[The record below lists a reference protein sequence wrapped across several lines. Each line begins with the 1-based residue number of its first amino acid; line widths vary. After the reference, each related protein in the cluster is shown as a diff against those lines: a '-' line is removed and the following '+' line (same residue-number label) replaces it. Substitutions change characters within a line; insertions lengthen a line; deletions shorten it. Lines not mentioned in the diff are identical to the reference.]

1 MISLT
6 GCLISSTESYLAD
19 SESDRMRQTEE
30 PDKET
35 TPEPASPQAQEGSSA
50 IALAAAA
57 HSSPK
62 EQASTNKWMV
72 LGILAIGIFMATLD
86 SSIVNISL
94 PTIAGYF
101 GVPLNGAVE
110 WVIIAY
116 LIAIAGMLLT
126 IGRLADMTGRKALW
140 AAGLCIFTL
149 GSAICGA
156 APQLGI
162 LIAAR
167 AFQGIGGALIMSVSP
182 AILTSAFPPNE
193 RGRALGMNAV
203 FVALGTS
210 VGPTLGGLI
219 TANFSWRWIFYVNVP
234 LGIIGVT
241 LSLILLKERHT
252 RTIGRFDPAGA
263 LLLAAGLIA
272 MTLGLSF
279 GEEWGWTSPG
289 LIATLAISVIAF
301 IALVFAEQ
309 RATDP
314 IVDFRLLR
322 NRVFVSANVSLIMSF
337 LALFAVSFMLPFYL
351 EELRGFS
358 VIESG
363 LLLTPLPLAIAVIAP
378 FSGAL
383 ADKIGSRWLAAGGLT
398 LACIGLVLISQLN
411 AQSSVLDIIW
421 RMLVAGTGQA
431 FFQSP
436 NNSAL
441 MGSAPRERQGV
452 ASGFLATGRVIG
464 QSVSVALAGAIF
476 TSLGGAVAGV
486 ILVQGTRHL
495 PPARIAGLQD
505 TFTTAFH
512 TTFLVCA
519 IIAALGVFTS
529 LVRGK
534 EQANRQ
540 VAHVA
545 TSE

>member
-203 FVALGTS
+203 IVALGVS
-210 VGPTLGGLI
+210 VGPTLGGII
-219 TANFSWRWIFYVNVP
+219 TENFSWRWIFYVNVP
-234 LGIIGVT
+234 LGIIGIIAT
-241 LSLILLKERHT
+241 LRILRESGT
-252 RTIGRFDPAGA
+252 RGKGRFDPAGA
-263 LLLAAGLIA
+263 LLLAIGLVGL
-272 MTLGLSF
+272 TLGLSF
-279 GEEWGWTSPG
+279 GQEWGWNSPLLISTLVISALGFAG
-289 LIATLAISVIAF
+289 LILIERRISN
-301 IALVFAEQ
+301 
-309 RATDP
+309 P
-314 IVDFRLLR
+314 I
-322 NRVFVSANVSLIMSF
+322 I
-337 LALFAVSFMLPFYL
+337 
-351 EELRGFS
+351 
-358 VIESG
+358 
-363 LLLTPLPLAIAVIAP
+363 
-378 FSGAL
+378 
-383 ADKIGSRWLAAGGLT
+383 
-398 LACIGLVLISQLN
+398 
-411 AQSSVLDIIW
+411 
-421 RMLVAGTGQA
+421 
-431 FFQSP
+431 
-436 NNSAL
+436 
-441 MGSAPRERQGV
+441 
-452 ASGFLATGRVIG
+452 
-464 QSVSVALAGAIF
+464 
-476 TSLGGAVAGV
+476 
-486 ILVQGTRHL
+486 
-495 PPARIAGLQD
+495 
-505 TFTTAFH
+505 
-512 TTFLVCA
+512 
-519 IIAALGVFTS
+519 
-529 LVRGK
+529 
-534 EQANRQ
+534 
-540 VAHVA
+540 
-545 TSE
+545 